1 MKLRLT
7 YTNNLKIAGLI
18 GCVMTRNMA
27 NGFPIFQC
35 VDRTERFAPH
45 IVAENI
51 TNGVYSVMSGS
62 SLYVFE
68 VIPEMQSARS
78 SLWEMERG
86 EVN

>member
-7 YTNNLKIAGLI
+7 YTNNPQIAELI
-18 GCVMTRNMA
+18 GEVMNKNVV
-27 NGFPIFQC
+27 NGLVVFQC
-35 VDRTERFAPH
+35 VNSNKHFAPH

-68 VIPEMQSARS
+68 VIPEMQSVRS
-78 SLWEMERG
+78 SLWEFERG